1 MLSHKAG
8 TRMTL
13 SDRFK
18 LIRQEQQ
25 NRKIMVNPLIES
37 PNPDRVMK
45 NYLNTVSDFGRPSAV
60 LRKASERNRKLAL
73 QMANNVALM
82 NEFNQRL
89 ILPEFPIGTLE
100 MDKILPDVHSRLGL
114 MRNRLNS
121 SLGKGDIKSR
131 LGRRPISQRLG
142 LSQPLKSRM
151 RSVPTNNVQR
161 SRSRKILSKNKSRI
175 GVRQTKKLSNKINTK
190 INRRKVNRLTVE
202 SLNQELDVYM
212 SSFGN

>member
-142 LSQPLKSRM
+142 LSQPLKSRKLLLNEIEDKVFNSFSFSNFLKECD
-151 RSVPTNNVQR
+151 RFQLITCNDQDLV
-161 SRSRKILSKNKSRI
+161 KSYPKTR
-175 GVRQTKKLSNKINTK
+175 
-190 INRRKVNRLTVE
+190 VE
-202 SLNQELDVYM
+202 SVLGKPKN
-212 SSFGN
+212 